1 MNTPTYTIN
10 MIIIPILIYKFNM
23 EYKVSRK
30 TYCTQGLG
38 LGLCEVMVRGSL
50 KSLLTSG
57 YEESMYYTL
66 PFISYLLYD

>member
-1 MNTPTYTIN
+1 MNTPIYTIN

-30 TYCTQGLG
+30 TYCTRRLG

-57 YEESMYYTL
+57 YEEPMYYTL

>member
-1 MNTPTYTIN
+1 
-10 MIIIPILIYKFNM
+10 M

-30 TYCTQGLG
+30 TCCTQRLG

-57 YEESMYYTL
+57 YEEPMYYTL